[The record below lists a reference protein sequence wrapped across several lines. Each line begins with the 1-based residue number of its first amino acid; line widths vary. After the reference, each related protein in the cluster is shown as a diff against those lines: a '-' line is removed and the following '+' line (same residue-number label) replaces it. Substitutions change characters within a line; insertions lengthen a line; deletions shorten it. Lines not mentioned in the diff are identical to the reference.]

1 MMSIKDWPL
10 SEQPRVKLISK
21 GSDSLSDA
29 ELVALLI
36 GQGTKGASAVSIAR
50 DLIKHFGGLRA
61 LCDASHHNL
70 CQQAGIGTVGYSRIQ
85 ATLELGRRYLYE
97 TMSRGDAF
105 ENPSITRRYLSAR
118 LRHHV
123 HEVFGVLFLDNAHR
137 VIVFEELFHG
147 TINGA
152 SVYPRVVLQRALAHN
167 AAAVIFAHNHPSGV
181 AEPSS
186 ADRQITDT
194 LCSVLSL
201 VDVRV
206 LDHFVIGETEA
217 VSFAERGFL

>member
-1 MMSIKDWPL
+1 MSIRDWPT
-10 SEQPRVKLISK
+10 SEQPRTKLILK

-36 GQGTKGASAVSIAR
+36 GQGTKGLSAVTIAR
-50 DLIKHFGGLRA
+50 DLIKHYGGLRA

-70 CQQAGIGTVGYSRIQ
+70 CQQTGIGTVGYSRIQ
-85 ATLELGRRYLYE
+85 AILELGRRYLYE
-97 TMSRGDAF
+97 TMTRGDAF

-118 LRHHV
+118 LRHHT

-167 AAAVIFAHNHPSGV
+167 AAAVIFAHNHPSGI

-194 LCSVLSL
+194 LCNVLSL

>member
-1 MMSIKDWPL
+1 MSIKDWPIN
-10 SEQPRVKLISK
+10 EQPRAKLISK

-36 GQGTKGASAVSIAR
+36 GQGSKGNCAVSIAR

-70 CQQAGIGTVGYSRIQ
+70 CQQTGVGTVGYTRIQ

-97 TMSRGDAF
+97 TMCRGDAF

-118 LRHHV
+118 MRHHA

-167 AAAVIFAHNHPSGV
+167 AAAVIFAHNHPSGI

-194 LCSVLSL
+194 LCKVLSL